1 MLAADKAKVIDLPPI
16 LRARIDL
23 YNSRLHAIDARSPPD
38 AGRLR
43 VVVRQ
48 LVPVLHHRH
57 HPHGAERG
65 NHRDIH
71 DNPHGPIPRFTQWEL
86 RLLARSSG
94 RERKSCGCG
103 FPATKAR
110 VRFVRAHRTLGQR
123 FARLELKDETIMTTA
138 KIARYA
144 QKPGMATV
152 PAAANNAAAAATTKK
167 VALRYAETGIRHFI
181 ISAETKWCHTKR
193 WRASRHAIR
202 AGQGSSGRCLRADSL
217 SPCMSTEPS
226 ELRLSP

>member
-1 MLAADKAKVIDLPPI
+1 MSSSAGAAEQIIESHEPIESANLFVDAFGSQQVAYPPPARGEQPWRELLAADKAKVIDLPPI

-48 LVPVLHHRH
+48 LVPVLRHRQ

-71 DNPHGPIPRFTQWEL
+71 DDPHGPIPWFTQWENCVS
-86 RLLARSSG
+86 LARSFG

-103 FPATKAR
+103 FQATKAR
-110 VRFVRAHRTLGQR
+110 VRFGKVE
-123 FARLELKDETIMTTA
+123 ARLRTNVTSPSLRSRCDHSITSSA
-138 KIARYA
+138 S
-144 QKPGMATV
+144 
-152 PAAANNAAAAATTKK
+152 AAA
-167 VALRYAETGIRHFI
+167 VAKHLVVPRHRRFWLRHDLQQWVG
-181 ISAETKWCHTKR
+181 
-193 WRASRHAIR
+193 
-202 AGQGSSGRCLRADSL
+202 
-217 SPCMSTEPS
+217 PN
-226 ELRLSP
+226 